1 MTEILS
7 DKSISGKANEFANT
21 RIPPFC
27 MYSGILR
34 TLYIQNRRVLS
45 KLQEKAFDKVM
56 KIL

>member
-1 MTEILS
+1 
-7 DKSISGKANEFANT
+7 
-21 RIPPFC
+21 